1 MPIQKQKLLILQQI
15 LLAETDEDHGLTLE
29 QLAQEL
35 ARRGVTAERKSLY
48 SDLETLRDCGVD
60 VVRVRREGRTLY
72 FVGERDFQLP
82 ELKLLVDAVQSSKFI
97 TRNKSEQLI
106 HKLERL
112 TSRHLAKQLQRS
124 VYVCGRVKTT
134 NERIYLNV
142 DAIHTAIAKKKK
154 IAFRYFKYDLARRKV
169 PQNRGEEYV
178 VSPYALSW
186 GEDNYYLICHYPK
199 YGVTNFRVD
208 RMSQI
213 RVLGEE
219 ALSSREAAGGGELD
233 LSLYSLRTFGMYNGP
248 LRELEVQ
255 FSDNLAEVVLDRFGE
270 DVFLEDRGDGSF
282 TATLRVKVSPI
293 FFGWLM
299 NFGVQAKILAP
310 GDVAEE
316 YGRAAAAVAEL
327 YGHPHPPRR
336 SAVG

>member
-1 MPIQKQKLLILQQI
+1 MPIQKQKLLVLQQL

-29 QLAQEL
+29 EITQEL
-35 ARRGVTAERKSLY
+35 SRRGVTAERKSLY
-48 SDLETLRDCGVD
+48 SDLATLRDCGMDIICERKNGHTV
-60 VVRVRREGRTLY
+60 Y
-72 FVGERDFQLP
+72 FVGDRDFQLP

-112 TSRHLAKQLQRS
+112 TSRHQAKQLQRS

-142 DAIHTAIAKKKK
+142 DAIHTAIAQRRK
-154 IAFRYFKYDLARRKV
+154 IAFRYFKYDLSRRRV
-169 PQNRGEEYV
+169 PQNNGEEYL

-199 YGVTNFRVD
+199 YGMTTFRVD
-208 RMSQI
+208 RMSHI
-213 RVLGEE
+213 RVLEEE
-219 ALSSREAAGGGELD
+219 ALPTRQATGGAELE
-233 LSLYSLRTFGMYNGP
+233 LSQYSLRTFGMYNGP

-255 FSDNLAEVVLDRFGE
+255 FAGSLAEVVLDRFGE
-270 DVFLEDRGDGSF
+270 SVFLEDRKDGTF
-282 TATLRVKVSPI
+282 VATLRVKVSPI

-299 NFGVQAKILAP
+299 NFGTQAKILTP
-310 GDVAEE
+310 KDVAEQ
-316 YGRAAAAVAEL
+316 YSQAARAVAEL
-327 YGHPHPPRR
+327 YH
-336 SAVG
+336 

>member
-1 MPIQKQKLLILQQI
+1 MPIQKQKLLVLQQL

-29 QLAQEL
+29 EITQEL
-35 ARRGVTAERKSLY
+35 SRRGVTAERKSLY
-48 SDLETLRDCGVD
+48 SDLATLRDCGMDIICERKNGHTV
-60 VVRVRREGRTLY
+60 Y
-72 FVGERDFQLP
+72 FVGDRDFQLP

-112 TSRHLAKQLQRS
+112 TSRHQAKQLQRS

-142 DAIHTAIAKKKK
+142 DAIHTAIAQRRK
-154 IAFRYFKYDLARRKV
+154 IAFRYFKYDLSRRRV
-169 PQNRGEEYV
+169 PQNNGEEYL

-199 YGVTNFRVD
+199 YGMTTFRVD
-208 RMSQI
+208 RMPHI
-213 RVLGEE
+213 RVLEEE
-219 ALSSREAAGGGELD
+219 ALPTRQATGGAELE
-233 LSLYSLRTFGMYNGP
+233 LSQYSLRTFGMYNGP

-255 FSDNLAEVVLDRFGE
+255 FAGSLAEVVLDRFGE
-270 DVFLEDRGDGSF
+270 SVFLEDRKDGTF
-282 TATLRVKVSPI
+282 VATLRVKVSPI

-299 NFGVQAKILAP
+299 NFGTQAKILTP
-310 GDVAEE
+310 KDVAEQ
-316 YGRAAAAVAEL
+316 YSQAARAVAEL
-327 YGHPHPPRR
+327 YH
-336 SAVG
+336 

>member
-1 MPIQKQKLLILQQI
+1 MPIQKQKLLLLQQ
-15 LLAETDEDHGLTLE
+15 LLLSETDEDHGLTLE
-29 QLAQEL
+29 QIAGEL
-35 ARRGVTAERKSLY
+35 SRRGVTAERKSLY

-60 VVRVRREGRTLY
+60 VVRARRDGHTLY

-106 HKLERL
+106 RKLERL

-142 DAIHTAIAKKKK
+142 DAIHTAIARRKK
-154 IAFRYFKYDLARRKV
+154 IAFRYFKYDMARRKV
-169 PQNRGEEYV
+169 PQNRGEEYL

-213 RVLGEE
+213 RVLEEE
-219 ALSSREAAGGGELD
+219 ALPSREAAGGGELD
-233 LSLYSLRTFGMYNGP
+233 LSQYSLRSFGMYNGP
-248 LRELEVQ
+248 LRTLEVQ
-255 FSDNLAEVVLDRFGE
+255 FHESLAEVVLDRFGDE
-270 DVFLEDRGDGSF
+270 VFLEDRRDGTF
-282 TATLRVKVSPI
+282 VATLRVKVSPI
-293 FFGWLM
+293 FFGWMM
-299 NFGVQAKILAP
+299 NFGTKAKILSP

-316 YGRAAAAVAEL
+316 YGRAAGAVAAL
-327 YGHPHPPRR
+327 YKE
-336 SAVG
+336 

>member
-1 MPIQKQKLLILQQI
+1 MPIKKQKVLLLQQI
-15 LLAETDEDHGLTLE
+15 LLSETDEDHGLTLE
-29 QLAQEL
+29 EIAQEL
-35 ARRGVTAERKSLY
+35 ANRGVTAERKGLY
-48 SDLETLRDCGVD
+48 NDLEVLRESGMDI
-60 VVRVRREGRTLY
+60 VRIRREGRTLY
-72 FVGERDFQLP
+72 FVGEREFQLP

-106 HKLERL
+106 RKLEHL
-112 TSRHLAKQLQRS
+112 TSRHLAKQLQRT

-142 DAIHTAIAKKKK
+142 DAIHTAIAQKKK
-154 IAFRYFKYDLARRKV
+154 IAFRYFKYDMARRKV

-199 YGVTNFRVD
+199 YGVTSFRVD

-213 RVLGEE
+213 RVLEEE
-219 ALSSREAAGGGELD
+219 ALPARKAAGGGELD
-233 LSLYSLRTFGMYNGP
+233 LSQYSLRTFGMYNGP
-248 LRELEVQ
+248 LRELKVQ
-255 FSDNLAEVVLDRFGE
+255 FSENLAEVVLDRFG
-270 DVFLEDRGDGSF
+270 DDAFLEGRPDGTF
-282 TATLRVKVSPI
+282 VATLRVKVSPI

-299 NFGVQAKILAP
+299 NFGTEAKIVAP

-316 YGRAAAAVAEL
+316 YGRAARAVAEL
-327 YGHPHPPRR
+327 YGSPAQGKNR
-336 SAVG
+336 AK